1 MPLPRTC
8 RSPIYFCQS
17 RVRSSPGLA
26 TKLLRQLAVE
36 DDNSI
41 LDDNANFEIVTDT
54 DDVVEAADAYASAA
68 VSPPGVLI
76 CN

>member
-1 MPLPRTC
+1 MSNLFLSVL
-8 RSPIYFCQS
+8 SPIIAWPCHGVIALTDVFD
-17 RVRSSPGLA
+17 L
-26 TKLLRQLAVE
+26 TMAVE

-41 LDDNANFEIVTDT
+41 LDDNANCKIVSDT
-54 DDVVEAADAYASAA
+54 DDVVDAADAYASAA